1 MQLLCVSDPLT
12 ATETDKLSHTWHCLG
27 ARGKHKHITALRRLY
42 ERTPPKSRTKRLADV
57 NIADAA
63 ATSTAAAPTTASKQT
78 AAEEDEGGEN
88 GGEEGEYGSDDGGSD
103 DGGGGGSDEEADAE
117 EGTGADACPVGCDTA
132 VYQRVLEAR
141 SRRVPLEEQR
151 AEPKRAI
158 ERHQHELEAL
168 AKKEKVIGAALE
180 AAEREIQQFQL
191 LKQQKLNEI
200 DVVTMLRLSQLQ
212 CVHGNEFPEDFSSCI
227 VFSNAGLARLG
238 RRINELKADLTALET
253 SQRTL
258 RNEGQALRKK
268 QAGER
273 KGTEGARAG
282 VH

>member
-12 ATETDKLSHTWHCLG
+12 VTETDKLSHTWHCLG

-57 NIADAA
+57 NIADTAA
-63 ATSTAAAPTTASKQT
+63 KSAAAAPTTASKQT

-88 GGEEGEYGSDDGGSD
+88 GGKEGEYGSNDGGSD
-103 DGGGGGSDEEADAE
+103 DGGGGSDEEAGA
-117 EGTGADACPVGCDTA
+117 GADAFPVGCDTA

-151 AEPKRAI
+151 AELKRAI

-180 AAEREIQQFQL
+180 AAEREIQLFQL